1 MISRGVN
8 LFGEVDTMKKVYA
21 MLMVY
26 DMLLTGEK
34 FTIDSLCSALNY
46 SRRTCLRY
54 IKELR
59 TYFEVCGVPKKILFD
74 RQLNTFK
81 LVELEEI

>member
-1 MISRGVN
+1 
-8 LFGEVDTMKKVYA
+8 MKKVYA

-81 LVELEEI
+81 LVEIEEI